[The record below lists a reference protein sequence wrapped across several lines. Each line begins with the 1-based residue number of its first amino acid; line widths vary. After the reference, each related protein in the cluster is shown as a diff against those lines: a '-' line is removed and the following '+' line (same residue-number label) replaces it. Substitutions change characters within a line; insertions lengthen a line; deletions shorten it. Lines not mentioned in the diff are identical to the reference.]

1 MLVNE
6 EGNALASYSC
16 SSFFLSLSCSLLY
29 FFFLLSLFPFAFFF
43 VLEKNSTHARLIELD
58 AYVMYAYVYM
68 YAC

>member
-16 SSFFLSLSCSLLY
+16 SSFFSFPFLFFTLL
-29 FFFLLSLFPFAFFF
+29 FFLLSLFPFAFFF